1 MAKLPSRLG
10 VRPKTSASGPHQQLS
25 QKSPPA
31 IWGRTA
37 AALLSLP
44 HVVEGHS
51 SVCPESARAVFLEDL
66 LTPRS
71 AETSLAAPG
80 ARLEP
85 AHLHGVLDTSLHLV
99 MPVRRAR
106 EVCGLGWGEAHRYA
120 GHATEIMIY
129 GPRDR
134 DELATVI
141 DLVRESIQFARSS

>member
-1 MAKLPSRLG
+1 M
-10 VRPKTSASGPHQQLS
+10 RPKTSASGPHRQLS

-37 AALLSLP
+37 AALFSLP
-44 HVVEGHS
+44 RVIEGYS
-51 SVCPESARAVFLEDL
+51 SVCPESSRAVFLEDL
-66 LTPRS
+66 GEPRS
-71 AETSLAAPG
+71 AETSLSKPD

-85 AHLHGVLDTSLHLV
+85 VHLHGVLDTSLHVCL
-99 MPVRRAR
+99 PTARAL

-120 GHATEIMIY
+120 GHATEIMVY

-141 DLVRESIQFARSS
+141 DLVKESIRFARG